1 MSVKSKLKTA
11 AAFCTKPIIRVIIVT
26 NEEKLFLQH
35 ANKFLDPSA
44 DCEDCEADEL
54 AAIATAPAPLTLSA
68 ACVLADTA
76 AIEPEPVPE
85 ADWAA

>member
-1 MSVKSKLKTA
+1 MLSPARAVELNAETESA
-11 AAFCTKPIIRVIIVT
+11 P
-26 NEEKLFLQH
+26 
-35 ANKFLDPSA
+35 DPLA